1 MKVNE
6 KNKISVNLSDY
17 EPQRFGLSY
26 NPPQIILEYQ
36 KPSSGKLYHH
46 KIRLQKFFDNAK
58 ISEIIDDIYKNHNS
72 YLNHERIN
80 KALIIQL
87 VEKLR
92 EKINLMNEE
101 KEKKIKE
108 ENEQNKDKKVL
119 EYDIDT
125 NENLNVL
132 STEELNLRKKHMDK
146 FYDKNYIKVGDK
158 NFIYD
163 IRKDFSNEGNAEWDD
178 DE

>member
-1 MKVNE
+1 MKSIE
-6 KNKISVNLSDY
+6 QNKLLNPLDY

-46 KIRLQKFFDNAK
+46 KIKLQKFFNNAK

-92 EKINLMNEE
+92 EKINLINEQ

-108 ENEQNKDKKVL
+108 ENEENNEKNVL

-125 NENLNVL
+125 NENFNVL

-146 FYDKNYIKVGDK
+146 FYDKNYIKVSDK

-163 IRKDFSNEGNAEWDD
+163 IRKDFANEGDAEWDN

>member
-1 MKVNE
+1 MKSIE
-6 KNKISVNLSDY
+6 QNKLLNPLDY

-46 KIRLQKFFDNAK
+46 KIKSNKFFNNSK
-58 ISEIIDDIYKNHNS
+58 ISDIIDDIYKNHNI
-72 YLNHERIN
+72 YLNHDKIN

-92 EKINLMNEE
+92 EKITLMKEE
-101 KEKKIKE
+101 EEKKIIDDNFKE
-108 ENEQNKDKKVL
+108 NKNIL
-119 EYDIDT
+119 NYDIDT

-132 STEELNLRKKHMDK
+132 STEELNLRKKYMDK

-163 IRKDFSNEGNAEWDD
+163 IRKDFTNEGDSSWDD
-178 DE
+178 